1 MDLLPGTVVRRAAAH
16 CLAGAALCLV
26 GASAAAAP
34 AVDVWRGEVDATRL
48 LADNDIVRAY
58 GQARQLSTDM
68 PVEASEQDRV
78 HALNVLARTE
88 NYMALTEQ
96 AAATAHSALD
106 RATRNGDRVG
116 QAEAQLDLALITINQ
131 ADMKGLIESTSKA
144 LTSLEGIDR
153 PDLLTEAMLRASM
166 RYLRF
171 GDLDE
176 SVAMSVRALEVAR
189 RSGNPRA
196 LAFAYQGLG
205 ISFSTAG
212 RFAQA
217 RDYFER
223 MQEQARRAGS
233 LLMDADAEA
242 GIGTLIANLGDLK
255 GGEARLRNAIEMYR
269 RVGGPFY
276 VNFGLFN
283 LATNLRKQGRN
294 AEALPVLEQ
303 VLAGYEGHPNRIG
316 RWFTLIALSE
326 TNTSLGHAAAA
337 QNLAEHA
344 YALSKEIGSPLYIA
358 ESARGLAALAAARND
373 YRRAYELGAEAAQ
386 NTAQLQRDKGGD
398 RIVEL
403 AQRYEQES
411 RQREID
417 ELTRR
422 NERQGAELV
431 RQELQQRWLWSLA
444 VVGGVALLGTAFFLI
459 RQRRSNL
466 ELASLNERLAETQA
480 SVTEQAEVLRSILD
494 SIGDGVTVADGNG
507 RIILTNP
514 AGRELLGIAG
524 DLPEDYRSWSDFGL
538 YLPDGRTH
546 FPAEQLPLRRA
557 LLGEPSDGVLMM
569 VRNAAIPEGRWLA
582 VSTRPLV
589 GADRA
594 VRGGVAV
601 YTDVSERKHAEEAIL
616 AANARL
622 EERVRERT
630 TDLEQAQR
638 AAEAATLAKSA
649 FLANMSHEIRTPM
662 NAILGMSYLALQSPL
677 ASRQRDQISKVYRA
691 AESLLGII
699 NDILDFSKIEAG
711 KLGVETTD
719 LDLDQVLEGVAALIG
734 LAADE
739 KGLEL
744 LVRRGEDVPPLLV
757 GDPLRLGQ
765 VLLNLLNNAVKFTE
779 RGEVTLRVERVATD
793 MRDDRVTL
801 RFSVS
806 DTGIG
811 MREDQV
817 RALFQPFSQADESTS
832 RRFGGTGLGLAISR
846 RLVQLM
852 GGDIDVDSRDG
863 AGSCFSF
870 ALELA
875 RSGQVPDAGR
885 AAALATLAGRRVL
898 VAESRS
904 SARAAARDYVRAAG
918 MEVHDA
924 ASGMEALQVL
934 AAAQAAC
941 APIELV
947 LLGTTLPD
955 MSPLDCALQMRQL
968 RPGPRPAMAVLC
980 APRGQESLQKAIDE
994 SGHGEIRIIVKP
1006 LTFGPFV
1013 VGAMRLL
1020 EPEAVAPAV
1029 AAPISDRLE
1038 KNKAILRGARVL
1050 LVDDNPINQEITQE
1064 LLGSAGISVRVA
1076 ANGREAL
1083 AILAQE
1089 RFDGVLM
1096 DCQMPVMDGYEATRA
1111 LRSLPQLAGLR
1122 VIAMTANAMVEDIER
1137 ARRAGMDDHIAKPV
1151 NVDALFETLA
1161 RWVKPNAY
1169 VETRPLA
1176 SRSLSGGGLPG
1187 FAGID
1192 SDRVIA
1198 DLGGDVAL
1206 YRRMLVMFR
1215 DSERDFPERFHRVRT
1230 RGPRE
1235 EAIRMVHTLRGVSG
1249 SLGIRDLFA
1258 AASNLENA
1266 LRAAGDDA
1274 ATEELV
1280 REVGAALDDVISEMD
1295 QSLDVRQPV

>member
-1 MDLLPGTVVRRAAAH
+1 MDLLPGTVVRRAVAH
-16 CLAGAALCLV
+16 CLAGAALCLAAT
-26 GASAAAAP
+26 GAAATP
-34 AVDVWRGEVDATRL
+34 AIDVWRGEIDATRL
-48 LADNDIVRAY
+48 LADNDIVRAHA
-58 GQARQLSTDM
+58 QVLQLAGDM
-68 PVEASEQDRV
+68 PAEASAQDRV
-78 HALNVLARTE
+78 HALNVLARIE
-88 NYMALTEQ
+88 NYMALTDQ

-106 RATRNGDRVG
+106 LATRNGDRVG
-116 QAEAQLDLALITINQ
+116 QAEAHLDLALVTINQ
-131 ADMKGLIESTSKA
+131 ADMKGLIEATSKA
-144 LTSLEGIDR
+144 LTSLEGVDR
-153 PDLLTEAMLRASM
+153 PDLLTEAMLRAAM

-205 ISFSTAG
+205 ISYSTAG

-242 GIGTLIANLGDLK
+242 GIGTQVANLGDLK
-255 GGEARLRNAIEMYR
+255 AGEARLRSAIEMYR

-276 VNFGLFN
+276 VDFGLFN
-283 LATNLRKQGRN
+283 LASNLRKQGRN

-316 RWFTLIALSE
+316 RWFALVALSE
-326 TNTSLGHAAAA
+326 TNTSVGHAAAA
-337 QNLAEHA
+337 QDLAERA
-344 YALSKEIGSPLYIA
+344 YTLAREIGSPLYISD
-358 ESARGLAALAAARND
+358 SARSLGALAAARND

-386 NTAQLQRDKGGD
+386 NAAQLQRDKGGD

-411 RQREID
+411 RRREID

-444 VVGGVALLGTAFFLI
+444 IVGGIALLGAAFFLL

-466 ELASLNERLAETQA
+466 ELASLNERLAQSQE
-480 SVTEQAEVLRSILD
+480 SVKEQAEVLRSILD
-494 SIGDGVTVADGNG
+494 SIGDGVTVSDGKG

-514 AGRELLGIAG
+514 AGRELLGVAG
-524 DLPEDYRSWSDFGL
+524 DLPGDYRTWPEHFGL

-569 VRNAAIPEGRWLA
+569 VRNAVLPEGRWLT

-616 AANARL
+616 AANAQL

-630 TDLEQAQR
+630 VDLEQAQR

-677 ASRQRDQISKVYRA
+677 AARQRDQVGKVHRA

-711 KLGVETTD
+711 KLSVETTS
-719 LDLDQVLEGVAALIG
+719 LDLDQVLEGVAALTG

-744 LVRRGEDVPPLLV
+744 LVGRGADVPPLLM

-779 RGEVTLRVERVATD
+779 RGEVALRVERLAADTG
-793 MRDDRVTL
+793 DDRVSL
-801 RFSVS
+801 RFVVS

-811 MREDQV
+811 MREEQV
-817 RALFQPFSQADESTS
+817 QALFQPFSQADESTS

-852 GGDIDVDSRDG
+852 GGDIKVDSRDG

-870 ALELA
+870 ALALQ
-875 RSGQVPDAGR
+875 RSGQALDAGR
-885 AAALATLAGRRVL
+885 AAALAALAGRRVL
-898 VAESRS
+898 IAEAGAG
-904 SARAAARDYVRAAG
+904 ARAVARDYVRAAG
-918 MEVHDA
+918 MEVCDA
-924 ASGMEALQVL
+924 ASGMEALRAL
-934 AAAQAAC
+934 ASSRSADTS
-941 APIELV
+941 IELV

-968 RPGPRPAMAVLC
+968 APGQRPAVAVLC
-980 APRGQESLQKAIDE
+980 TPRRQDALQKAIDQ
-994 SGHGEIRIIVKP
+994 SGRCEIRVIAKP

-1020 EPEAVAPAV
+1020 EPESVVPAV
-1029 AAPISDRLE
+1029 PAPGSDRLAA
-1038 KNKAILRGARVL
+1038 NKAALRGARVL

-1111 LRSLPQLAGLR
+1111 LRSLPHLAGLR
-1122 VIAMTANAMVEDIER
+1122 VIAMTANAMVEDVER
-1137 ARRAGMDDHIAKPV
+1137 ALGAGMDDHIAKPI
-1151 NVDALFETLA
+1151 NIDALFETLA
-1161 RWVKPNAY
+1161 RWVKPNVH
-1169 VETRPLA
+1169 VEVRPRA
-1176 SRSLSGGGLPG
+1176 PRSPTGNG
-1187 FAGID
+1187 FPELAGID

-1206 YRRMLVMFR
+1206 YRRMLGMFC
-1215 DSERDFPERFHRVRT
+1215 DSERDFPERFRRART
-1230 RGPRE
+1230 RGAPEDALR
-1235 EAIRMVHTLRGVSG
+1235 IVHTLRGVSG
-1249 SLGIRDLFA
+1249 SLGMRELFA
-1258 AASNLENA
+1258 VASSLENA
-1266 LRAAGDDA
+1266 MRAATGD
-1274 ATEELV
+1274 TPPEELV
-1280 REVGAALDDVISEMD
+1280 HEVGAVLDEVIAELD
-1295 QSLDVRQPV
+1295 QSLAVR